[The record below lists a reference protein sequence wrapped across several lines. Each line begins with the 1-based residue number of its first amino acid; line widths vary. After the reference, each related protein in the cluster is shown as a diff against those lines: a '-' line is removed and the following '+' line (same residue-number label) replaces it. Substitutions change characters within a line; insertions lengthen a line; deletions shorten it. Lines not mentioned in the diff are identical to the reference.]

1 MAIQGGILIVRKK
14 SLLSDTVINNK
25 ILVFIL
31 FILEIPCFLVSGKI
45 AFILNFVA
53 HSSDWEII
61 PNLYIVCIDFV
72 IHLIF
77 YLFFR
82 CVTKKK
88 VHAPIIV

>member
-1 MAIQGGILIVRKK
+1 MRKK
-14 SLLSDTVINNK
+14 LNLLDIIIFFVFFFAEIPLFFVSGSIA
-25 ILVFIL
+25 LVFDGYNG
-31 FILEIPCFLVSGKI
+31 EIGT
-45 AFILNFVA
+45 
-53 HSSDWEII
+53 DWEII